1 MPKLD
6 AAELL
11 AAAAAIAAGTQA
23 YAKPIILINPA
34 KAIPLGTSK

>member
-23 YAKPIILINPA
+23 NEREREKP
-34 KAIPLGTSK
+34 

>member
-23 YAKPIILINPA
+23 NEREGRNHDLAVDVV
-34 KAIPLGTSK
+34 SWS